1 MRPNQKTH
9 IQKSQA
15 IKFIADI
22 FKINYQLPVLM
33 VQIPL
38 TFLWGRDLS
47 FIYNFLLQINCHMI
61 SDKTTTRDI
70 ILLSV
75 RIWLGYRMFTA
86 SYSSVVGIL
95 FHPGE
100 RVFFIKWFGEE
111 LHFPWP
117 LFMAFLAKGSEMTG
131 GIFVL
136 IGLFTR
142 PAAALIAFTMLVA
155 TLTANLGKDWNID
168 GGFTVS
174 YFLFALILFTEGPGK
189 FSLDKWLLRK
199 KSSGDIFLKKSF
211 HGID

>member
-1 MRPNQKTH
+1 
-9 IQKSQA
+9 
-15 IKFIADI
+15 
-22 FKINYQLPVLM
+22 
-33 VQIPL
+33 
-38 TFLWGRDLS
+38 
-47 FIYNFLLQINCHMI
+47 MI
-61 SDKTTTRDI
+61 SEKTTTRDV

-100 RVFFIKWFGEE
+100 RAFFIKWFGEE

-117 LFMAFLAKGSEMTG
+117 LTMAFLAKGSEMTG

-142 PAAALIAFTMLVA
+142 PAAALIAFTMLIA
-155 TLTANLGKDWNID
+155 TLTANLGQDWNID

-174 YFLFALILFTEGPGK
+174 YFLFALIIFTEGPGK
-189 FSLDKWLLRK
+189 FSLDKLFFRL
-199 KSSGDIFLKKSF
+199 KSSGSPVLKKSP
-211 HGID
+211 H

>member
-1 MRPNQKTH
+1 
-9 IQKSQA
+9 
-15 IKFIADI
+15 
-22 FKINYQLPVLM
+22 
-33 VQIPL
+33 
-38 TFLWGRDLS
+38 
-47 FIYNFLLQINCHMI
+47 MI

-100 RVFFIKWFGEE
+100 RAFFIKWFGEE

-117 LFMAFLAKGSEMTG
+117 LAMAFLAKGSELTG
-131 GIFVL
+131 GILVFAGFL
-136 IGLFTR
+136 TR
-142 PAAALIAFTMLVA
+142 PAASLIAFTMLIA

-189 FSLDKWLLRK
+189 FSLDNLIFRK
-199 KSSGDIFLKKSF
+199 KSAWNLFPKKTS
-211 HGID
+211 